1 MLFGAPFSLSDR
13 SADDPNTFVYDD
25 EKAAVYHEYY
35 VEKESKLAAKF
46 CENSL
51 ILKTV
56 AKRLRGPRL
65 TKTRIFSDV
74 CWTEHLSVDMP

>member
-1 MLFGAPFSLSDR
+1 MQNGCLGG
-13 SADDPNTFVYDD
+13 DD
-25 EKAAVYHEYY
+25 EKAAVYYEYY

-56 AKRLRGPRL
+56 A
-65 TKTRIFSDV
+65 T
-74 CWTEHLSVDMP
+74 